1 MPFVTRII
9 ILKIIF
15 FFLLLMLVFT
25 KSHSLLPRK
34 SIYQRSSYFFQ
45 TFTVMLHTVPF
56 IFSCNTSLILMTFP
70 KNNDNNLTMIR
81 MKFSWRRMWIYQ
93 LNWKKHCLWGETENV
108 SSSRFTDKISSKK
121 KSVNPDLIHQFTAV
135 LVYIPIRKRLHW
147 GNHIQ
152 MKNIPHYNSY
162 TKLKQNNML

>member
-1 MPFVTRII
+1 M
-9 ILKIIF
+9 LKIIFFF

-34 SIYQRSSYFFQ
+34 SIYQRSYFFQ

-121 KSVNPDLIHQFTAV
+121 NPLILIWSISSQLSWYIFLSERDYTEEITFKWKTFPTTTAT
-135 LVYIPIRKRLHW
+135 P
-147 GNHIQ
+147 N
-152 MKNIPHYNSY
+152 
-162 TKLKQNNML
+162 